1 MVIETYLD
9 ATDLT
14 ANQSLVILDG
24 EGKRWNV
31 NEALDTAAARAGV
44 NTGSRKG
51 GRVGGARHEV
61 ILERWTVD
69 LRYVLT
75 TLKLLPLVSCCPSTL
90 IIHLL
95 LFCPCHCSNEL
106 YITLYVVVLGACGV
120 IYDIVCFLL
129 DFYIQ
134 SH

>member
-1 MVIETYLD
+1 MIIETYLD

-44 NTGSRKG
+44 NTGSRRG
-51 GRVGGARHEV
+51 GRAGGSGHEV

-69 LRYVLT
+69 LRYGLQ
-75 TLKLLPLVSCCPSTL
+75 TLIPKLPLSRQSVIPVGVLPTPAPKWV
-90 IIHLL
+90 
-95 LFCPCHCSNEL
+95 LFTSVRHN
-106 YITLYVVVLGACGV
+106 I
-120 IYDIVCFLL
+120 
-129 DFYIQ
+129 
-134 SH
+134 

>member
-1 MVIETYLD
+1 MIIETYLD

-31 NEALDTAAARAGV
+31 NEALDTAAARTGV

-51 GRVGGARHEV
+51 GRGGGSRHEV
-61 ILERWTVD
+61 VLERWTVE

-75 TLKLLPLVSCCPSTL
+75 ALKFS
-90 IIHLL
+90 
-95 LFCPCHCSNEL
+95 
-106 YITLYVVVLGACGV
+106 
-120 IYDIVCFLL
+120 IV
-129 DFYIQ
+129 
-134 SH
+134 